1 MEIEIV
7 DLDRGLR
14 AFKDNSLLFYS
25 TVKINIF
32 NRIIKVFNYDD
43 ILVLELKVTDII
55 LKINYK
61 ILFQNN
67 DLINHIARIGYNSI
81 FLDEDKSLKKRFNNR
96 IISFNWNYS
105 YFYNNVRIAQ
115 VKHNTKKYPCI
126 MVLDIEEKNLNFR
139 DQILI
144 HILSTR
150 IADPNDN

>member
-1 MEIEIV
+1 MEIGINSSNG
-7 DLDRGLR
+7 DLK

-25 TVKINIF
+25 TAKINIF
-32 NRIIKVFNYDD
+32 NRIIKVFNYAD
-43 ILVLELKVTDII
+43 ILVLELKITELIF
-55 LKINYK
+55 KTSYK

-67 DLINHIARIGYNSI
+67 DLISHVSRISYDDI
-81 FLDEDKSLKKRFNNR
+81 FFDENESLKKRFNNR
-96 IISFNWNYS
+96 IISFNWNYC
-105 YFYNNVRIAQ
+105 YFHKNVKIAQ

-126 MVLDIEEKNLNFR
+126 MELSIEEKNLNFL

>member
-1 MEIEIV
+1 MEIEINSSNG
-7 DLDRGLR
+7 DLK
-14 AFKDNSLLFYS
+14 AFKGNSLLFYS

-32 NRIIKVFNYDD
+32 NRIIKVFNYAD
-43 ILVLELKVTDII
+43 ILVLELKITDLIF
-55 LKINYK
+55 KSSYK

-67 DLINHIARIGYNSI
+67 DLISHVARISYDDI
-81 FLDEDKSLKKRFNNR
+81 FFDENESLKKRFDNR

-105 YFYNNVRIAQ
+105 YFHKNIKIAQ

-126 MVLDIEEKNLNFR
+126 MELNIEEKNLNFL